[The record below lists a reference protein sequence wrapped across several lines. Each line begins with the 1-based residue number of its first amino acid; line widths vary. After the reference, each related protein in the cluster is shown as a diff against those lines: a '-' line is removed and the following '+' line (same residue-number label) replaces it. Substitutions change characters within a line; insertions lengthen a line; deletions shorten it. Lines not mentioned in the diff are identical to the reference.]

1 MVDHLLVY
9 HPAVQKLKDLVD
21 EGALGQVFYLYGNR
35 QNLGI
40 VRADENA
47 LWSLGPH
54 DISVMLHLVGER
66 PSEVSANGE
75 SYLQP
80 GVEDVVFS
88 RIRFPSGVIGHLH
101 LSWLDP
107 HKMRKMT
114 VIGSERMVV
123 FDDMETERKVTI
135 YDKGPIPRTE
145 TYGEYI
151 QVRSGDI
158 HIPKIDAK
166 EPLRIVCERFVDRR
180 RRPGSDAVGRPR
192 RRGRGG
198 GARGD
203 ERVARVLGPSG
214 EPRDGGGC
222 MSRENL
228 VLGEGV
234 EIGADVEIGAN
245 VVIHDGTRIG
255 DGVVIQ
261 DNVVLGK
268 QPKLSKRSTSKK
280 KEPLAPLE
288 IGAGAAVCSGA
299 VVYAGTILGPD
310 VIIGDQAS
318 VRERCTLGEGVVVGR
333 GVCVENDV
341 PIGAFT
347 KIQSNSYIT
356 AYSELEDHVFI
367 APCVTTTNDN
377 FMGRTEA
384 RHAQIKGA
392 IIRRGARVGGGVVI
406 LPGIEIGAEAFV
418 AAGALVTRDVPP
430 GKLVAGLPAQV
441 WREVPA
447 EEMVNHDTGA

>member
-1 MVDHLLVY
+1 V
-9 HPAVQKLKDLVD
+9 
-21 EGALGQVFYLYGNR
+21 
-35 QNLGI
+35 
-40 VRADENA
+40 
-47 LWSLGPH
+47 
-54 DISVMLHLVGER
+54 
-66 PSEVSANGE
+66 
-75 SYLQP
+75 
-80 GVEDVVFS
+80 
-88 RIRFPSGVIGHLH
+88 
-101 LSWLDP
+101 
-107 HKMRKMT
+107 
-114 VIGSERMVV
+114 
-123 FDDMETERKVTI
+123 
-135 YDKGPIPRTE
+135 
-145 TYGEYI
+145 
-151 QVRSGDI
+151 
-158 HIPKIDAK
+158 
-166 EPLRIVCERFVDRR
+166 
-180 RRPGSDAVGRPR
+180 
-192 RRGRGG
+192 
-198 GARGD
+198 
-203 ERVARVLGPSG
+203 
-214 EPRDGGGC
+214 
-222 MSRENL
+222 SRENL

-234 EIGADVEIGAN
+234 VIGADVEIGAN

-255 DGVVIQ
+255 DGVVVQ

-280 KEPLAPLE
+280 KQPLAPLE

-299 VVYAGTILGPD
+299 VVYAGTVLGPD

-392 IIRRGARVGGGVVI
+392 VIRRGARIGGGVVI

-441 WREVPA
+441 WRDVPA
-447 EEMVNHDTGA
+447 EEMVDHDAGK